1 MSRVLV
7 VDDDRAAT
15 EGLRAL
21 LRLDGYDVVALQSSK
36 AALGLLAS
44 DRFDAVITDLEMPE
58 VHGVDIVR
66 AARAARTDMPILVVT
81 AYSQS
86 PACQAALDAG
96 ARCILTKPIDFD
108 ILSTDL
114 QAAIA
119 GHAERP
125 KSKRRSY

>member
-7 VDDDRAAT
+7 VDDERAAT

-21 LRLDGYDVVALQSSK
+21 LRFDGYDVVALQSSK
-36 AALGLLAS
+36 EALVHLAS

-58 VHGVDIVR
+58 VHGVDVVR
-66 AARAARTDMPILVVT
+66 AAVAARPNMPVLVVT

-86 PACQAALDAG
+86 PACQAAVDAG
-96 ARCILTKPIDFD
+96 ARCVLTKPVDFD
-108 ILSTDL
+108 VLSSEL

-119 GHAERP
+119 RANVNNKPTR
-125 KSKRRSY
+125 